1 MLESYIDPG
10 LLVLVPVLYIIGIG
24 LKKMQRFNSAYL
36 PIILGLLGI
45 FLSAMYLFIDLQVNN
60 IKDVIE
66 YIFNS
71 LVQGILAAGASV
83 YFNQVKRQMQ
93 ENEVKSLFYKK

>member
-36 PIILGLLGI
+36 PIILGLFGI

>member
-1 MLESYIDPG
+1 
-10 LLVLVPVLYIIGIG
+10 VLGV
-24 LKKMQRFNSAYL
+24 F
-36 PIILGLLGI
+36 GI

-83 YFNQVKRQMQ
+83 YFNQVKKQMQ

>member
-1 MLESYIDPG
+1 MIESYIDPG
-10 LLVLVPVLYIIGIG
+10 LLILVPVIYIIGIG

-36 PIILGLLGI
+36 PLILGIIGVL
-45 FLSAMYLFIDLQVNN
+45 LSAMYFFIDLQVNN

-83 YFNQVKRQMQ
+83 YFNQMKKQMQ